1 MYRRFQA
8 TLAHFL
14 SHYGMIV
21 VLALLC
27 FFFSVATYRQE
38 APTGKSGAA
47 SVVRQLAAL
56 SKSTSVVLVT
66 QADTVDRE
74 FAVALQE
81 EIKTAGLPQA
91 TSIEG
96 TPPEVR
102 AQLEAMAKDNQT
114 IDVVATTPACGDW
127 GVWKSLR
134 AANPAFGNIKVIIP
148 TTQGYSLFLT
158 SANLRNVAD
167 QIGVIALI
175 AIGMTLVILTGGIDL
190 SVGSLVALSAVTTAW
205 IVQSAGGA
213 NASPLVL
220 WGAALTAILLCG
232 LVGSFS
238 GMIVSRFKIP
248 AFIATLAMMQV
259 ASGMA
264 FIIAKGQTLYA
275 LPPSFAWLGRGTT
288 LGLSHAV
295 WLMVLCYIGAHI
307 FLQRTVPG
315 RNIYAVGGN
324 PEASRLSGIFVPGTL
339 MLTYIVSGIMAGIG
353 GVISTS
359 QLGAGA
365 PTYGMM
371 YELYVIAAVVVGGTS
386 LSGGSGKIFGTLI
399 GAFIIAVIQNGMNL
413 MNVEAYT
420 QKVVLGL
427 VILGSVLL
435 DTARQKRA
443 KKHQNSA

>member
-1 MYRRFQA
+1 MYQRLRA

-38 APTGKSGAA
+38 SPTGKGGAA
-47 SVVRQLAAL
+47 SVVRQLSAL
-56 SKSTSVVLVT
+56 SQKSTRIILVT
-66 QADTVDRE
+66 QNDPVDHE
-74 FAVALQE
+74 FAAALQQKMAASE
-81 EIKTAGLPQA
+81 LPQA
-91 TSIEG
+91 TPVEG
-96 TPPEVR
+96 NPPEVR
-102 AQLEAMAKDNQT
+102 AALEALAKNNQAAIDT
-114 IDVVATTPACGDW
+114 IVTTPACGDW
-127 GVWKSLR
+127 GVWNSLR
-134 AANPAFGNIKVIIP
+134 NSQPAFANVKIIVP
-148 TTQGYSLFLT
+148 SSEGRSLFLT
-158 SANLRNVAD
+158 ASNLRNVAD

-205 IVQSAGGA
+205 IVQGAGGT

-220 WGAALTAILLCG
+220 WGAALAAIMLCG

-238 GMIVSRFKIP
+238 GLIVSRFKIP

-275 LPPSFAWLGRGTT
+275 LPPSFMWLGRGTT
-288 LGLSHAV
+288 FGLSHAV

-307 FLQRTVPG
+307 VLQRTVPG

-324 PEASRLSGIFVPGTL
+324 PEASRLSGISVPKTL
-339 MLTYIVSGIMAGIG
+339 MLTYIVSGVMAGIG

-386 LSGGSGKIFGTLI
+386 LSGGAGKIFGTLI

-435 DTARQKRA
+435 DNVRQRRV
-443 KKHQNSA
+443 KKA